1 MAKRILGEKSDK
13 LYRTEKFEIRLT
25 RDEFYSLLEVSKV
38 MHRVFNEALAE
49 RQQIFNKH
57 LAPLYATLKEVVN
70 GDDIKDIKGKIRKAY
85 SEHSATLFDQINA
98 LTSKRRE
105 EETFSS
111 VPRNWQEETLDQLDG
126 AYKSFIT
133 LRKNGDYDARPPRS
147 QEEGFFHKI
156 PGRYGFKIVDRKFF
170 LSAGENRKFVFP
182 IPDYQGERL
191 RQAVKF
197 KKFELYRDETDLSKR
212 GRFWVSVAYELPAQ
226 VVTVFEPEQAVYL
239 ALGASSLGVISSVK
253 EEVIPLWRSDKHWV
267 LKIDEVERRMKKRLK
282 NSSGWNKLHS
292 ARRRMQMIS
301 ARQRLQDERE
311 VVDYLL
317 DNHGRHFVI
326 TKLIVRSKD
335 GKLADKEKPKRGG
348 RLGLNWA
355 AQNTGSLSRL
365 VLQLEEKVKER
376 GGSVRKHKL
385 VLDELP
391 PGIGETNKI
400 WIARKLRESFLK
412 TVEIPV

>member
-49 RQQIFNKH
+49 RQQIFNEH

-70 GDDIKDIKGKIRKAY
+70 GDDIKDIKAKIRKAY

-105 EETFSS
+105 
-111 VPRNWQEETLDQLDG
+111 EETLDQLDG

-267 LKIDEVERRMKKRLK
+267 PKIDEVEKRMKKRLK
-282 NSSGWNKLHS
+282 NSNGWDDLNP
-292 ARRRMQMIS
+292 ARRRMQIIS

-317 DNHGRHFVI
+317 DNHGQHFVI
-326 TKLIVRSKD
+326 TELVVR
-335 GKLADKEKPKRGG
+335 
-348 RLGLNWA
+348 
-355 AQNTGSLSRL
+355 
-365 VLQLEEKVKER
+365 
-376 GGSVRKHKL
+376 
-385 VLDELP
+385 
-391 PGIGETNKI
+391 
-400 WIARKLRESFLK
+400 
-412 TVEIPV
+412 